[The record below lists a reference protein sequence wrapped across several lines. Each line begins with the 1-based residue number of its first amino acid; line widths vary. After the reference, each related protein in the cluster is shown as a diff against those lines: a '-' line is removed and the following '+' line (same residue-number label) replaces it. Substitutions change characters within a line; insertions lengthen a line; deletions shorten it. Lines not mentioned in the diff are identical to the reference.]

1 MPRTLW
7 YTRCPVATASGI
19 AFQRKSFDEEFAGSA
34 FEVRNIKELG
44 PSQADTHFDHRL
56 ADSFREGGA
65 IPPLWA
71 RTRGADTLAV
81 GLTFVADSLA
91 VFVRA
96 DDKAQRVQDLA
107 GRRCGLPVRPYILI
121 DFMKVNAHKGFYSTL
136 AANGMAESD
145 VRFVEMTV
153 NDDMHGSI
161 NADLQQGDRPSL
173 YDPDVAYLLRGEVDA
188 IFCKNAEVGLIER
201 RYAGRIRKLYDL
213 MTDQTDRAHMVNANP
228 RIITVSAGL
237 AREAPEAV
245 ERYLQVLVRTANWA
259 VTHPAEAAETMARE
273 LGVSADDIRNTY
285 EPDFHKKLWPSFGPE
300 LRRLL
305 QVQIDFM
312 QSHGYLGPV
321 DLESWMQRRFLEQ
334 AYRREGL
341 PAVA

>member
-19 AFQRKSFDEEFAGSA
+19 AFQRKSFDQEFDGSD
-34 FEVRNIKELG
+34 FVVRNIKEL
-44 PSQADTHFDHRL
+44 SSAQADTHFDHRL

-71 RTRGADTLAV
+71 RSRGADTLAV

-107 GRRCGLPVRPYILI
+107 ARRCGLPVRPYILI

-136 AANGMAESD
+136 AANGMQESD
-145 VRFVEMTV
+145 VRFVEMSI
-153 NDDMHGSI
+153 NDDMHGNI
-161 NADLQQGDRPSL
+161 NADLKQGDRPSL
-173 YDPDVAYLLRGEVDA
+173 YDADIDYLLRGEVDA
-188 IFCKNAEVGLIER
+188 IFCKNAEVGLIQR

-237 AREAPEAV
+237 ASEAPEAV

-259 VTHPAEAAETMARE
+259 ASHPVEATAVMAKE
-273 LGVSADDIRNTY
+273 LGVSEADIRSSY
-285 EPDFHKKLWPSFGPE
+285 EPEFHKKLWPSFGPE

-312 QSHGYLGPV
+312 QARGYLGQV
-321 DLESWMQRRFLEQ
+321 DLEAWVQTRFLDQ
-334 AYRREGL
+334 AYQRERL

>member
-19 AFQRKSFDEEFAGSA
+19 AFQRQSFDEEFDGSD
-34 FEVRNIKELG
+34 FVVRNIKELG
-44 PSQADTHFDHRL
+44 REKADSHFDHSL

-91 VFVRA
+91 TFVRA

-136 AANGMAESD
+136 LANGMRESD
-145 VRFVEMTV
+145 VQFVEMII

-161 NADLQQGDRPSL
+161 NADLKQGDRPSL
-173 YDPDVAYLLRGEVDA
+173 YDADIDYLLRGEVDA
-188 IFCKNAEVGLIER
+188 IFCKNAEVGLIQR
-201 RYAGRIRKLYDL
+201 RYQGRIRKLYDL
-213 MTDQTDRAHMVNANP
+213 MTDQNDRAHMVNANP

-259 VTHPAEAAETMARE
+259 AAHPAEATAVMARE
-273 LGVSADDIRNTY
+273 LGVSEADIRSSY
-285 EPDFHKKLWPSFGPE
+285 EADFHNKLWPSFGPE
-300 LRRLL
+300 VRRLL

-312 QSHGYLGPV
+312 QSHGYLGQV
-321 DLESWMQRRFLEQ
+321 DLDAWMQPRFLEQ

>member
-19 AFQRKSFDEEFAGSA
+19 AFQRKSFDQEFEGSD
-34 FEVRNIKELG
+34 FVVRNIKELG
-44 PSQADTHFDHRL
+44 PAQADTHFDHRL

-71 RTRGADTLAV
+71 RSRGANTLAV

-96 DDKAQRVQDLA
+96 DDKARRVQDLA

-136 AANGMAESD
+136 AANGMQESD
-145 VRFVEMTV
+145 VQIVEMTI

-161 NADLQQGDRPSL
+161 NADLKQGDRPSL
-173 YDPDVAYLLRGEVDA
+173 YDADIDYLLRGEVDA
-188 IFCKNAEVGLIER
+188 VFCKNAEVGLIEH

-245 ERYLQVLVRTANWA
+245 ERYLLVLVRTANWA
-259 VTHPAEAAETMARE
+259 ASHPAEATAVMAKE
-273 LGVSADDIRNTY
+273 LGVSEADIRSSY

-312 QSHGYLGPV
+312 QARAYLGQV
-321 DLESWMQRRFLEQ
+321 DLEAWMQTRFLEQ
-334 AYRREGL
+334 AYQREGL
-341 PAVA
+341 PEVA

>member
-19 AFQRKSFDEEFAGSA
+19 AFQRKSFDQEFDGSD

-44 PSQADTHFDHRL
+44 PAQADTHFDHRL

-71 RTRGADTLAV
+71 RTRGADTLAI

-96 DDKAQRVQDLA
+96 DDPAQRVQDLA
-107 GRRCGLPVRPYILI
+107 GRRFGLPVRPYLLI

-136 AANGMAESD
+136 LANGMQESD
-145 VRFVEMTV
+145 VRFVKMTV

-161 NADLQQGDRPSL
+161 NADLKQGDRPSL
-173 YDPDVAYLLRGEVDA
+173 YDPDVDHLLRGEVDA
-188 IFCKNAEVGLIER
+188 IFCKNAEAGLIER

-213 MTDQTDRAHMVNANP
+213 MTDQADRAHMVNANP

-237 AREAPEAV
+237 AKEAPEAV

-259 VTHPAEAAETMARE
+259 ATHPTETATVLAKE
-273 LGVSADDIRNTY
+273 LGVSEADIRGTY

-300 LRRLL
+300 VRRLL

-312 QSHGYLGPV
+312 QSHGYLGQI
-321 DLESWMQRRFLEQ
+321 DLETWMLPRFLEQ

>member
-19 AFQRKSFDEEFAGSA
+19 AFQRKSFDQEFEGSD
-34 FEVRNIKELG
+34 FVVRNIKELG
-44 PSQADTHFDHRL
+44 PAQADTHFDHRL

-71 RTRGADTLAV
+71 RSRGADTLAV

-96 DDKAQRVQDLA
+96 DDKARRVQDLA

-136 AANGMAESD
+136 AANGMQESD
-145 VRFVEMTV
+145 VQIVEMTI

-161 NADLQQGDRPSL
+161 NADLKQGYRPSL
-173 YDPDVAYLLRGEVDA
+173 YDADIDYLLRGEVDA

-201 RYAGRIRKLYDL
+201 RYAGRICKLYDL

-245 ERYLQVLVRTANWA
+245 ERYLLVLVRTANWA
-259 VTHPAEAAETMARE
+259 ASHPAEATAVMAKE
-273 LGVSADDIRNTY
+273 LGVSEADIRSSY

-312 QSHGYLGPV
+312 QARGYLGQV
-321 DLESWMQRRFLEQ
+321 DLEAWMQTRFLDQ
-334 AYRREGL
+334 AYQREGL

>member
-19 AFQRKSFDEEFAGSA
+19 AFQRQSFDEEFDGTD
-34 FEVRNIKELG
+34 FRVRNIKELG
-44 PSQADTHFDHRL
+44 REKADTHFDHSL

-91 VFVRA
+91 TFVRA
-96 DDKAQRVQDLA
+96 DDPATRVQDLA
-107 GRRCGLPVRPYILI
+107 GRRFGLPVRPYILI

-136 AANGMAESD
+136 LANGMQESD
-145 VRFVEMTV
+145 ARFVEMTI

-161 NADLQQGDRPSL
+161 NADLKQGDRPSL
-173 YDPDVAYLLRGEVDA
+173 YDADVDHLLRGEVDV

-201 RYAGRIRKLYDL
+201 RYRGRIRKLYDL
-213 MTDQTDRAHMVNANP
+213 MHDQTDRAHMVNANP

-259 VTHPAEAAETMARE
+259 AGHPAEATAALAAE
-273 LGVSADDIRNTY
+273 LGVTADDIRNTY
-285 EPDFHKKLWPSFGPE
+285 EPGFHQKLWPSFGAE
-300 LRRLL
+300 TRRLL

-321 DLESWMQRRFLEQ
+321 DLESWMQPRFLEQ

>member
-19 AFQRKSFDEEFAGSA
+19 AFQRKSFDQEFNGSDYV
-34 FEVRNIKELG
+34 VRNIKELG
-44 PSQADTHFDHRL
+44 LAQADTHFDHRL
-56 ADSFREGGA
+56 SDSFREGGA

-71 RTRGADTLAV
+71 RSRGADTLAV

-96 DDKAQRVQDLA
+96 DDKARRVQDLA

-136 AANGMAESD
+136 AANGMQESD
-145 VRFVEMTV
+145 VQIVEMTI

-161 NADLQQGDRPSL
+161 NADLKQGDRPSL
-173 YDPDVAYLLRGEVDA
+173 YDADIDYLLRGEVDA

-245 ERYLQVLVRTANWA
+245 ERYLLVLVRTANWA
-259 VTHPAEAAETMARE
+259 ASHPAEATAVMAKE
-273 LGVSADDIRNTY
+273 LGVSEADIRSSY

-312 QSHGYLGPV
+312 QARGYLGQV
-321 DLESWMQRRFLEQ
+321 DLEAWMQTRFLDQ
-334 AYRREGL
+334 AYQREGL

>member
-19 AFQRKSFDEEFAGSA
+19 AFQRQSFDAEFAGSD
-34 FEVRNIKELG
+34 FRVRNIRELG
-44 PSQADTHFDHRL
+44 RDRADTHFDHSL

-71 RTRGADTLAV
+71 RTRGAATLAV

-91 VFVRA
+91 SFVRA
-96 DDKAQRVQDLA
+96 DEPATCVQDLA
-107 GRRCGLPVRPYILI
+107 GRRFGLPVRPNILI

-136 AANGMAESD
+136 LANGMRESD
-145 VRFVEMTV
+145 ARFVEMTV
-153 NDDMHGSI
+153 TDDMHGSI
-161 NADLQQGDRPSL
+161 NADLTHGDRPSL
-173 YDPDVAYLLRGEVDA
+173 YDADVGYLLRGEVDV
-188 IFCKNAEVGLIER
+188 IFCKNAEVGFIER
-201 RYAGRIRKLYDL
+201 RYRGRIRKLYDL
-213 MTDQTDRAHMVNANP
+213 LTDQADPAHWVNANP

-237 AREAPEAV
+237 AREAPQAV

-259 VTHPAEAAETMARE
+259 AAHPAEATATLARE
-273 LGVSADDIRNTY
+273 LGVSEDDIRNTY
-285 EPDFHKKLWPSFGPE
+285 EPDFHKKLWPSFGPQV
-300 LRRLL
+300 RRLL

-312 QSHGYLGPV
+312 QSHGYLGQV
-321 DLESWMQRRFLEQ
+321 ELESWMQPRFLEQ

>member
-19 AFQRKSFDEEFAGSA
+19 AFQRLSFDEEFDGSD
-34 FEVRNIKELG
+34 FVVRNIKELG
-44 PSQADTHFDHRL
+44 REKADSHFDHSL

-71 RTRGADTLAV
+71 RTRGVDTLAV

-91 VFVRA
+91 TFVRA

-136 AANGMAESD
+136 LASGMQESD
-145 VRFVEMTV
+145 VKFVEMTI

-161 NADLQQGDRPSL
+161 NADLQQDDRPSL
-173 YDPDVAYLLRGEVDA
+173 YDADIDHLLRGEVDA

-201 RYAGRIRKLYDL
+201 RYQGRIRKIYDL

-237 AREAPEAV
+237 AKEAPEAV

-259 VTHPAEAAETMARE
+259 ASNPAEATVVMAKE
-273 LGVSADDIRNTY
+273 LGVSEADIRSSY
-285 EPDFHKKLWPSFGPE
+285 ETDFHCKLWPSFGPE

-312 QSHGYLGPV
+312 QARSYLGQV
-321 DLESWMQRRFLEQ
+321 DLDAWIQPRFLER
-334 AYRREGL
+334 AYLREGL

>member
-19 AFQRKSFDEEFAGSA
+19 AFQRKSFDQEFEGSD
-34 FEVRNIKELG
+34 FVVRNIKELG
-44 PSQADTHFDHRL
+44 PAQADTHFDHRL

-71 RTRGADTLAV
+71 RSRGADTLAV

-96 DDKAQRVQDLA
+96 DDKARRVQDLA

-136 AANGMAESD
+136 AANGMQESD
-145 VRFVEMTV
+145 VQIVEMTI

-161 NADLQQGDRPSL
+161 NADLKQGYRPSL
-173 YDPDVAYLLRGEVDA
+173 YDADIDYLLRGEVDA

-201 RYAGRIRKLYDL
+201 RYAGRICKLYDL

-228 RIITVSAGL
+228 RIITVSAWL

-245 ERYLQVLVRTANWA
+245 ERYLLVLVRTANWA
-259 VTHPAEAAETMARE
+259 ASHPAEATAVMAKE
-273 LGVSADDIRNTY
+273 LGVSEADIRSSY

-312 QSHGYLGPV
+312 QARGYLGQV
-321 DLESWMQRRFLEQ
+321 DLEAWMQTRFLDQ
-334 AYRREGL
+334 AYQREGL